1 MAGGHPS
8 PEAKIDIDNRRIEA
22 ARLKARGWSLHA
34 IGLWLHADPARNSR
48 CIAVPE
54 GYGAGRYKQG
64 RPPTSS
70 ENLAKD
76 VSADLR
82 QAFIARMTRFD
93 ECVDALRAMR
103 IEQYE
108 NLLRAALA
116 EARLDDGPDDDL
128 DGDDPKAVA
137 VAADRRYR
145 ARDQALRVLTR
156 LDEVQGVKRPVR
168 QELTGLDGKA
178 LQVEQRIDVSE
189 LEALIVAAD
198 RAVTA
203 SQPDPEEDGDKQD

>member
-128 DGDDPKAVA
+128 EEDPKVVA
-137 VAADRRYR
+137 AAADRRFR

-168 QELTGLDGKA
+168 QEHSGPDGGPIP
-178 LQVEQRIDVSE
+178 VERVDLPE
-189 LEALIVAAD
+189 LEALIAAAGD
-198 RAVTA
+198 PSP
-203 SQPDPEEDGDKQD
+203 SQEPDADQEETDADQD